1 METKAHVNLT
11 LDPDLLKWIDMD
23 RGQMP
28 RSTFINQI
36 LSRIFTRRLKN
47 FNWSEETAMADNDI
61 AKGRVKKF
69 KTASEAIKWL
79 KS

>member
-11 LDPDLLKWIDMD
+11 LDPGLLKWIDMD
-23 RGQMP
+23 RGQTP
-28 RSTFINQI
+28 RSTFINQV
-36 LSRIFTRRLKN
+36 LSRVFTRRLKD
-47 FNWSEETAMADNDI
+47 FNWSQETARADNDM

-69 KTASEAIKWL
+69 KTTSEAIKWL